1 MSEPARPYAPPPWL
15 GAALLTLLACQV
27 GLLWMHGT
35 MLERQHGELLGL
47 RQDIQELAESL
58 DEMDQG
64 GEQGSSLPRPSRHR
78 IHRHPPVARV
88 RWQEI
93 QASAGFVLEALEQ
106 LEAMAESPLAGPLGE
121 LRPDHLAVALVEGW
135 RGEIAHLAVTGGDG
149 RFSLYKI
156 VDPSFHNWIGL
167 AMALR
172 GEDISDFPLCNK
184 SFNLSYC
191 GFDL

>member
-88 RWQEI
+88 RWQENEGEGGVRKELSDQRKSEKDAVAKARGVREKLWI
-93 QASAGFVLEALEQ
+93 VENIRKADEKAKLEAAHRSYQ
-106 LEAMAESPLAGPLGE
+106 PL
-121 LRPDHLAVALVEGW
+121 
-135 RGEIAHLAVTGGDG
+135 I
-149 RFSLYKI
+149 
-156 VDPSFHNWIGL
+156 WIGMGLAIL
-167 AMALR
+167 AMWGRSWLR
-172 GEDISDFPLCNK
+172 NRG
-184 SFNLSYC
+184 
-191 GFDL
+191 